1 MRFAL
6 FRSPVAR
13 WTIAA
18 LTVVVLA
25 VAVRLQPWRTPPSP
39 PIAMRYSDLLSAL
52 AAQRVDSI
60 VMQPGTALRGWLSAR
75 DAASGTRE
83 IRVAYGADE
92 ASALVS
98 AAITAGVA
106 VAFAAPPPDRTPL
119 ISLVVTLLA
128 TVGIGVVLY
137 AQYVRQALIGGDFE
151 LGTGHDGSG
160 TRTTFA
166 DVAGNSAALAD
177 LREVVEFL
185 RDSKRFVG
193 MGARVPKGILLE
205 GPPGTG
211 KTLMARALAG
221 EAGTNFF
228 AMSGPDFSGMFVGL
242 GTMRVKALFRKA
254 RKAGGGVI
262 FIDEIDSL
270 GGRRGR
276 AGGQPEDDRTLNQ
289 FLVEL
294 DGFSATSAIVVVAA
308 TNRAAD
314 LDPALLRK
322 GRFDRSVTVALPS
335 VGERTD
341 ILSLHASKRRM
352 PIAADVEMGRLARLM
367 PGASGADLEGLLN
380 EAALLAV
387 KTGAASVAW
396 SHMEEARDRVL
407 LGRAREGLV
416 VALVEQRLIALHEA
430 GHALAG
436 LTFCPSDPLH
446 KVTIQ
451 PRGVAMGVAFFQPDA
466 ELHLHARH
474 YLEGQIRKALGG
486 RAAEELIYGRAAV
499 TSGASSDL
507 QHATRIAKQ
516 MVYKLGMGPATGLMT
531 FDPDTGP
538 VSGAMHANMDTD
550 VRGILEAGYEDVLQL
565 FREHRRALEA
575 LADALLEHETLSG
588 DDAVVVL
595 RAAGWVPHDACALS
609 VSSAAA
615 AGCRLR
621 TDPGS
626 P

>member
-1 MRFAL
+1 MRFAP
-6 FRSPVAR
+6 FRSPAAR
-13 WTIAA
+13 WTAAA
-18 LTVVVLA
+18 LVVVVVLA
-25 VAVRLQPWRTPPSP
+25 VSARVHLSRASQSP
-39 PIAMRYSDLLSAL
+39 APIAMRYSELLSAMS
-52 AAQRVDSI
+52 AHEVDSI
-60 VMQPGTALRGWLSAR
+60 LIQPGAALRGWLVAPN
-75 DAASGTRE
+75 ASGTRE
-83 IRVAYGADE
+83 IRVEYGTGE
-92 ASALVS
+92 GSTLVT
-98 AAITAGVA
+98 AATDAKVA
-106 VAFAAPPPDRTPL
+106 VAFAASPLDRAPL
-119 ISLVVTLLA
+119 ITLVVTLLVA
-128 TVGIGVVLY
+128 AGVGFVLY
-137 AQYVRQALIGGDFE
+137 AHYGRQSSGSGGDFE
-151 LGTGHDGSG
+151 VGTGKGSG
-160 TRTTFA
+160 SRTTFA

-177 LREVVEFL
+177 LREVVDFL
-185 RDSKRFVG
+185 RDSKRFAG
-193 MGARVPKGILLE
+193 MGAKVPKGILLE

-228 AMSGPDFSGMFVGL
+228 AMSGPDFSGMFLGV

-276 AGGQPEDDRTLNQ
+276 TGGHPEDDRTLNQ

-294 DGFSATSAIVVVAA
+294 DGFSATSGIVVVAA

-335 VGERTD
+335 VGERAE

-352 PIAADVEMGRLARLM
+352 PLAVDVEMGRLARLM

-387 KTGAASVAW
+387 KTGASSVAW

-407 LGRAREGLV
+407 LGRAREGV
-416 VALVEQRLIALHEA
+416 VISRVEQRLIALHEA

-436 LTFCPSDPLH
+436 LVFCPTDPLH

-451 PRGVAMGVAFFQPDA
+451 PRGAAMGVAFFQPDT

-486 RAAEELIYGRAAV
+486 RAAEELVYGSAAV

-507 QHATRIAKQ
+507 QQATRIAKQ
-516 MVYKLGMGPATGLMT
+516 MVYKLGMGRSTGLIT
-531 FDPDTGP
+531 FDPDSGP
-538 VSGAMHANMDTD
+538 VSGPMHANMDTD
-550 VRGILEAGYEDVLQL
+550 AREILAAGYDDVLQM
-565 FREHRRALEA
+565 FRAQRSALEA
-575 LADALLEHETLSG
+575 LADALLEHETLTG
-588 DDAVVVL
+588 DEASAVL
-595 RAAGWVPHDACALS
+595 REAGMVPLGKAA
-609 VSSAAA
+609 
-615 AGCRLR
+615 
-621 TDPGS
+621 
-626 P
+626 

>member
-1 MRFAL
+1 MRFAP
-6 FRSPVAR
+6 FRSPAAR
-13 WTIAA
+13 WTAAA
-18 LTVVVLA
+18 LVVVVVLA
-25 VAVRLQPWRTPPSP
+25 VSARVHLSRASQSP
-39 PIAMRYSDLLSAL
+39 APIAMRYSELLSAMS
-52 AAQRVDSI
+52 AHEVDSI
-60 VMQPGTALRGWLSAR
+60 LIQPGAALRGWLVAPN
-75 DAASGTRE
+75 ASGTRE
-83 IRVAYGADE
+83 IRVEYGTGE
-92 ASALVS
+92 GSTLVT
-98 AAITAGVA
+98 AATDAKVA
-106 VAFAAPPPDRTPL
+106 VAFAASPLDRAPL
-119 ISLVVTLLA
+119 ITLVVTLLVA
-128 TVGIGVVLY
+128 AGVGFVLY
-137 AQYVRQALIGGDFE
+137 AHYGRQSSGSGGDFE
-151 LGTGHDGSG
+151 VGTGKGSG
-160 TRTTFA
+160 SRTTFA

-177 LREVVEFL
+177 LREVVDFL
-185 RDSKRFVG
+185 RDSKRFAG
-193 MGARVPKGILLE
+193 MGAKVPKGILLE

-228 AMSGPDFSGMFVGL
+228 AMSGPDFSGMFLGV

-276 AGGQPEDDRTLNQ
+276 TGGHPEDDRTLNQ

-294 DGFSATSAIVVVAA
+294 DGFSATSGIVVVAA

-335 VGERTD
+335 VGERAE

-352 PIAADVEMGRLARLM
+352 PLAVDVEMGRLARLM

-387 KTGAASVAW
+387 KTGASSVAW

-407 LGRAREGLV
+407 LGRAREGV
-416 VALVEQRLIALHEA
+416 VISRVEQRLIALHEA

-436 LTFCPSDPLH
+436 LVFCPTDPLH

-451 PRGVAMGVAFFQPDA
+451 PRGAAMGVAFFQPDT

-486 RAAEELIYGRAAV
+486 RAAEELVYGSGAV

-507 QHATRIAKQ
+507 QQATRIAKQ
-516 MVYKLGMGPATGLMT
+516 MVYKLGMGRSTGLIT
-531 FDPDTGP
+531 FDPDSGP
-538 VSGAMHANMDTD
+538 VSGPMHANMDTD
-550 VRGILEAGYEDVLQL
+550 AREILAAGYDDVLQM
-565 FREHRRALEA
+565 FRERRSALEA
-575 LADALLEHETLSG
+575 LADALLERETLTG
-588 DDAVVVL
+588 DEASAVL
-595 RAAGWVPHDACALS
+595 REAGMVPLGKAA
-609 VSSAAA
+609 
-615 AGCRLR
+615 
-621 TDPGS
+621 
-626 P
+626 

>member
-1 MRFAL
+1 MRFAP
-6 FRSPVAR
+6 FRSPAAR
-13 WTIAA
+13 WTAAA
-18 LTVVVLA
+18 LVVVVVLA
-25 VAVRLQPWRTPPSP
+25 VSARVHLSRASQSP
-39 PIAMRYSDLLSAL
+39 APIAMRYSELLSAMS
-52 AAQRVDSI
+52 AHEVDSI
-60 VMQPGTALRGWLSAR
+60 LIQPGAALRGWLVAPN
-75 DAASGTRE
+75 ASGTRE
-83 IRVAYGADE
+83 IRVEYGTGE
-92 ASALVS
+92 GSTLVT
-98 AAITAGVA
+98 AATDAKVA
-106 VAFAAPPPDRTPL
+106 VAFAASPLDRAPL
-119 ISLVVTLLA
+119 ITLVVTLLVA
-128 TVGIGVVLY
+128 AGVGFVLY
-137 AQYVRQALIGGDFE
+137 AHYGRQSSGSGGDFE
-151 LGTGHDGSG
+151 VGTGKGSG
-160 TRTTFA
+160 SRTTFA

-177 LREVVEFL
+177 LREVVDFL
-185 RDSKRFVG
+185 RDSKRFAG
-193 MGARVPKGILLE
+193 MGAKVPKGILLE

-228 AMSGPDFSGMFVGL
+228 AMSGPDFSGMFLGV

-276 AGGQPEDDRTLNQ
+276 TGGHPEDDRTLNQ

-294 DGFSATSAIVVVAA
+294 DGFSATSGIVVVAA

-335 VGERTD
+335 VGERAE

-352 PIAADVEMGRLARLM
+352 PLAVDVEMGRLARLM

-387 KTGAASVAW
+387 KTGASSVAW

-407 LGRAREGLV
+407 LGRAREGV
-416 VALVEQRLIALHEA
+416 VISRVEQRLIALHEA

-436 LTFCPSDPLH
+436 LVFCPTDPLH

-451 PRGVAMGVAFFQPDA
+451 PRGAAMGVAFFQPDT

-486 RAAEELIYGRAAV
+486 RAAEELVYGSGAV

-507 QHATRIAKQ
+507 QQATRIAKQ
-516 MVYKLGMGPATGLMT
+516 MVYKLGMGRSTGLIT
-531 FDPDTGP
+531 FDPDSGP
-538 VSGAMHANMDTD
+538 VSGPMHANMDTD
-550 VRGILEAGYEDVLQL
+550 AREILAAGYDDVLQM
-565 FREHRRALEA
+565 FRAQRSALEA
-575 LADALLEHETLSG
+575 LADALLEHETLTG
-588 DDAVVVL
+588 DEASAVL
-595 RAAGWVPHDACALS
+595 REAGMVPLGKAA
-609 VSSAAA
+609 
-615 AGCRLR
+615 
-621 TDPGS
+621 
-626 P
+626 

>member
-13 WTIAA
+13 WTAA
-18 LTVVVLA
+18 LVVVAVLA
-25 VAVRLQPWRTPPSP
+25 IAVRVHLSRASQPPLIT
-39 PIAMRYSDLLSAL
+39 MRYSDLLSAMS
-52 AAQRVDSI
+52 AHQVDSI
-60 VMQPGTALRGWLSAR
+60 VIQPGAALRGWLVAPN
-75 DAASGTRE
+75 AAGMRE
-83 IRVAYGADE
+83 IRVEYGTGE
-92 ASALVS
+92 GSALVT
-98 AAITAGVA
+98 AATEAKVA
-106 VAFAAPPPDRTPL
+106 VSFAAPPPDRSQL
-119 ISLVVTLLA
+119 ITLVVTLLVA
-128 TVGIGVVLY
+128 AGVGFVLY
-137 AQYVRQALIGGDFE
+137 AQYVRQSPSSGGDFE
-151 LGTGHDGSG
+151 VGSGKFSG

-166 DVAGNSAALAD
+166 DVAGNAAALAD
-177 LREVVEFL
+177 LREVVDFL

-193 MGARVPKGILLE
+193 MGAKVPKGILLE

-228 AMSGPDFSGMFVGL
+228 AMSGPDFSGMFLGV

-276 AGGQPEDDRTLNQ
+276 TGGHPEDDRTLNQ

-294 DGFSATSAIVVVAA
+294 DGFSASSGIVVVAA

-322 GRFDRSVTVALPS
+322 GRFDRAVTVALPS
-335 VGERTD
+335 VGERAE
-341 ILSLHASKRRM
+341 ILSLHASKRQM
-352 PIAADVEMGRLARLM
+352 PLAVDVEMGRLARLM

-387 KTGAASVAW
+387 KTGASSVAW

-407 LGRAREGLV
+407 LGRAREGFV
-416 VALVEQRLIALHEA
+416 VSRVEQRLVALHEA

-436 LTFCPSDPLH
+436 LVFSPTDPLH

-451 PRGVAMGVAFFQPDA
+451 PRGAAMGVAFFQPDT

-486 RAAEELIYGRAAV
+486 RAAEELVYGSAAG

-507 QHATRIAKQ
+507 QQATRIGKQ
-516 MVYKLGMGPATGLMT
+516 MVYKLGMGRSTGLIT
-531 FDPDTGP
+531 FDPDSGP
-538 VSGAMHANMDTD
+538 VSAMLHTNMDTD
-550 VRGILEAGYEDVLQL
+550 VCEILASGYDDVMQMFRG
-565 FREHRRALEA
+565 HRMALEA
-575 LADALLEHETLSG
+575 LADALLEHETLTG
-588 DDAVVVL
+588 DEASAVL
-595 RAAGWVPHDACALS
+595 RLAGMTPL
-609 VSSAAA
+609 AAA
-615 AGCRLR
+615 A
-621 TDPGS
+621 
-626 P
+626 

>member
-1 MRFAL
+1 MRLAP
-6 FRSPVAR
+6 FRSPAAR
-13 WTIAA
+13 WTAA
-18 LTVVVLA
+18 TLVTAVLA
-25 VAVRLQPWRTPPSP
+25 TAVGLSSSRTPQSPP
-39 PIAMRYSDLLSAL
+39 PIAMRYSELLSAMS
-52 AAQRVDSI
+52 AHQVDSI
-60 VMQPGTALRGWLSAR
+60 VIQPGAALRGWLVAPH
-75 DAASGTRE
+75 ASGTRE
-83 IRVAYGADE
+83 IRVQYGTDE
-92 ASALVS
+92 GSALVN
-98 AAITAGVA
+98 AATDAQVA
-106 VAFAAPPPDRTPL
+106 VAFAAPPPDRSQFVSVAIL
-119 ISLVVTLLA
+119 LLVAVGGGLA
-128 TVGIGVVLY
+128 LY
-137 AQYVRQALIGGDFE
+137 TQYVRQSPTSGGDF
-151 LGTGHDGSG
+151 DVGSG
-160 TRTTFA
+160 KFSGPRTTFA
-166 DVAGNSAALAD
+166 DVAGNAAALAD
-177 LREVVEFL
+177 LREVVDFL
-185 RDSKRFVG
+185 RDAPRFVG

-228 AMSGPDFSGMFVGL
+228 AMSGPDFSGMFIGV

-276 AGGQPEDDRTLNQ
+276 TGGHPEDDRTLNQ

-294 DGFSATSAIVVVAA
+294 DGFSASSGIVVVAA

-335 VGERTD
+335 VGERAE

-352 PIAADVEMGRLARLM
+352 PLAVDVEMGRMARLM

-387 KTGAASVAW
+387 KTGASSVAW

-407 LGRAREGLV
+407 LGRAREGFV
-416 VALVEQRLIALHEA
+416 VARVEQRLVAVHEA

-436 LTFCPSDPLH
+436 LLFCPTDPLH

-451 PRGVAMGVAFFQPDA
+451 PRGAAMGVAFFQPDA

-474 YLEGQIRKALGG
+474 YLEGQIRKLLGG
-486 RAAEELIYGRAAV
+486 RAAEELVYGRAAV

-507 QHATRIAKQ
+507 QQATRIAKQ
-516 MVYKLGMGPATGLMT
+516 MVYKLGMGESTGLIT
-531 FDPDTGP
+531 YDPDSGP
-538 VSGAMHANMDTD
+538 VSATTHANMDAD
-550 VRGILEAGYEDVLQL
+550 VRELLASGYNEVLQM
-565 FREHRRALEA
+565 FREHRGALEA
-575 LADALLEHETLSG
+575 LADALLEHETLTG
-588 DDAVVVL
+588 HEALVVL
-595 RAAGWVPHDACALS
+595 REAGMTPHSADRFHQRLAN
-609 VSSAAA
+609 VS
-615 AGCRLR
+615 
-621 TDPGS
+621 TVTV
-626 P
+626 

>member
-1 MRFAL
+1 MRFAP
-6 FRSPVAR
+6 FRSPAAR
-13 WTIAA
+13 WTAAA
-18 LTVVVLA
+18 LVVVVVLA
-25 VAVRLQPWRTPPSP
+25 VSARVHLSRASQSP
-39 PIAMRYSDLLSAL
+39 APIAMRYSELLSAMS
-52 AAQRVDSI
+52 AHEVDSI
-60 VMQPGTALRGWLSAR
+60 LIQPGAALRGWLVAPN
-75 DAASGTRE
+75 ASGTRE
-83 IRVAYGADE
+83 IRVEYGTGE
-92 ASALVS
+92 GSTLVT
-98 AAITAGVA
+98 AATDAKVA
-106 VAFAAPPPDRTPL
+106 VAFAASPLDRAPL
-119 ISLVVTLLA
+119 ITLVVTLLVA
-128 TVGIGVVLY
+128 AGVGFVLY
-137 AQYVRQALIGGDFE
+137 AHYGRQSSGSGGDFE
-151 LGTGHDGSG
+151 VGTGKGSG
-160 TRTTFA
+160 SRTTFA

-177 LREVVEFL
+177 LREVVDFL
-185 RDSKRFVG
+185 RDSKRFAG
-193 MGARVPKGILLE
+193 MGAKVPKGILLE

-228 AMSGPDFSGMFVGL
+228 AMSGPDFSGMFLGV

-276 AGGQPEDDRTLNQ
+276 TGGHPEDDRTLNQ

-294 DGFSATSAIVVVAA
+294 DGFSATSGIVVVAA

-335 VGERTD
+335 VGERAE

-352 PIAADVEMGRLARLM
+352 PLAVDVEMGRLARLM

-387 KTGAASVAW
+387 KTGASSVAW

-407 LGRAREGLV
+407 LGRAREGV
-416 VALVEQRLIALHEA
+416 VISRVEQRLIALHEA

-436 LTFCPSDPLH
+436 LVFCPTDPLH

-451 PRGVAMGVAFFQPDA
+451 PRGAAMGVAFFQPDT

-486 RAAEELIYGRAAV
+486 RAAEELVYGSAAV

-507 QHATRIAKQ
+507 QQATRIAKQ
-516 MVYKLGMGPATGLMT
+516 MVYKLGMGRSTGLIT
-531 FDPDTGP
+531 FDPDSGP
-538 VSGAMHANMDTD
+538 VSGPMHANMDTD
-550 VRGILEAGYEDVLQL
+550 AREILAAGYDDVLQM
-565 FREHRRALEA
+565 FRERRSALEA
-575 LADALLEHETLSG
+575 LADALLERETLTG
-588 DDAVVVL
+588 DEASAVL
-595 RAAGWVPHDACALS
+595 REAGMVPLGKAA
-609 VSSAAA
+609 
-615 AGCRLR
+615 
-621 TDPGS
+621 
-626 P
+626 